1 VLFTG
6 KSLDVNIEVFLSTIY
21 PPGSGLAAVKL
32 PVTVEPETEVPKPE
46 TFAIGGIFTET
57 LV

>member
-1 VLFTG
+1 LFTG